1 MIADEEGQKVGPV
14 DQDLE
19 VVDQRLAVEEVV
31 GRDQKVP
38 ERNRHWAKLSW
49 SSLAIFSLGIKNQFQ
64 FSSLIAC
71 TANKKILHPVCES
84 V

>member
-38 ERNRHWAKLSW
+38 ERNRHRVKLSW
-49 SSLAIFSLGIKNQFQ
+49 SSLALKQFQ
-64 FSSLIAC
+64 LSILIAC
-71 TANKKILHPVCES
+71 TANKKSSIL
-84 V
+84 

>member
-38 ERNRHWAKLSW
+38 ERNRHR
-49 SSLAIFSLGIKNQFQ
+49 IEF
-64 FSSLIAC
+64 C
-71 TANKKILHPVCES
+71 
-84 V
+84 

>member
-38 ERNRHWAKLSW
+38 ERNRHRVKFSW
-49 SSLAIFSLGIKNQFQ
+49 SSLAIFSLGAKKQFQ
-64 FSSLIAC
+64 LSSLIAC
-71 TANKKILHPVCES
+71 TASIKILHPIRETV
-84 V
+84 